1 MKPHHL
7 LAVVVIAFVA
17 GCSQA
22 VPDVSNPIPIAT
34 AEYDR
39 VFDAAV
45 MVLRDEHFVVARKD
59 RRFGVV
65 TTEPRT
71 AASVFEPWHTDNST
85 AAQTTAST
93 LNFDRRTVRVMIN
106 PAAETASGDGEYQ
119 LQVQVTLD
127 RRHHP
132 TRVLNT
138 AAMGSVGVGHREAT
152 DYKPLLTETGVE
164 ESFWSPVGRD
174 ELLEKR
180 LLAEILRRSVHLD
193 QPVEIARTESS
204 TDDAK

>member
-1 MKPHHL
+1 MAL
-7 LAVVVIAFVA
+7 VSAVVVA

-39 VFDAAV
+39 VFNAAV
-45 MVLRDEHFVVARKD
+45 MVLRDEHYVVDRKD

-65 TTEPRT
+65 TTEPRI
-71 AASVFEPWHTDNST
+71 AASVFEPWHTGNT
-85 AAQTTAST
+85 TPAQTTEST
-93 LNFDRRTVRVMIN
+93 LNLDRRTVRVMID
-106 PAAETASGDGEYQ
+106 PAAESGDYQ
-119 LQVQVTLD
+119 LQVHVRRD

-138 AAMGSVGVGHREAT
+138 AAMGSVGVTHRRAT
-152 DYKPLLTETGVE
+152 DYQPLLTESGVE
-164 ESFWSPVGRD
+164 ESFWAEVGRD

-180 LLAEILRRSVHLD
+180 LLAAILRRSVKLD
-193 QPVEIARTESS
+193 QPEADVKATDESS
-204 TDDAK
+204 ADDAQ

>member
-7 LAVVVIAFVA
+7 LGLILLASIA

-45 MVLRDEHFVVARKD
+45 LVLRDEHYVVARKD
-59 RRFGVV
+59 RRFGVI

-71 AASVFEPWHTDNST
+71 AASVFEPWHTDNT
-85 AAQTTAST
+85 TPAQTTEST

-106 PAAETASGDGEYQ
+106 PAAEAGDEYQ
-119 LQVQVTLD
+119 LQVQVTRD

-152 DYKPLLTETGVE
+152 DYKPLLTETGLE

-180 LLAEILRRSVHLD
+180 LLAEILRRSIHLD
-193 QPVEIARTESS
+193 QPEAVTEESAQGP
-204 TDDAK
+204 DVMPAG